1 MPLDE
6 NALRKPGFSEGYP
19 VRLADGQDWTFPKP
33 RIRFQPKIGAD
44 GRVEVGGGPSFGP
57 EFDEKL
63 DVLYGV
69 TEAEP
74 VEQLRV
80 KFEMAVRL
88 LSANYELT
96 AEQLGDL
103 IVLEPGDEAS
113 DERWDQLSR
122 ALMGIAPKPS
132 PAT

>member
-1 MPLDE
+1 MALDE
-6 NALRKPGFSEGYP
+6 AAVRKSTFSEGYP

-33 RIRFQPKIGAD
+33 RIRFRPKIGPD

-57 EFDEKL
+57 EFDGML
-63 DVLYGV
+63 DTLFGV

-74 VEQLRV
+74 VEQLRI

-88 LSANYELT
+88 LSANYDLT
-96 AEQLGDL
+96 PDQLGEL

-122 ALMGIAPKPS
+122 VLMGIAPKPS

>member
-1 MPLDE
+1 LSLDE
-6 NALRKPGFSEGYP
+6 RALRKPSFSDGHP
-19 VRLADGQDWTFPKP
+19 VRLADGQDWVFPKP
-33 RIRFQPKIGAD
+33 RIRFRPKIGPD

-57 EFDEKL
+57 EHDAKL

-74 VEQLRV
+74 VEQLRI
-80 KFEMAVRL
+80 KFEMAVKL

-96 AEQLGDL
+96 AGQLADL

-113 DERWDQLSR
+113 DERWEQLSR
-122 ALMGIAPKPS
+122 VLMGIAPKPS